1 MAGLGWGST
10 FDLFGRMTMTHLP
23 SEHFRETAARYRDLV
38 LDCIQT
44 SHKYAG
50 IRSPTGAHFYA
61 SALFTVICSRA
72 VAVLKLVP
80 EIAEEDTC
88 KASWDYGAI
97 AVLARALLEAR
108 LSFYYLGIEAVSEDE
123 WYCRWNLMCLHDCC
137 SRQRLFEVIPSP
149 DAASQVVGFQAQADE
164 LRQRLNSNAHFVSLA
179 PGLRKKWLNGGD
191 AYLCSLEEIGSRVG
205 IEVGQFR
212 MFYRMLSS
220 QVHSLPL
227 SFFRMDEGNRGRG
240 VHSEFDESF
249 VLLTLSFLCVLLA
262 GSRDEMHRKFK
273 NADGVS

>member
-1 MAGLGWGST
+1 
-10 FDLFGRMTMTHLP
+10 MTTVPLP
-23 SEHFRETAARYRDLV
+23 SEHFRETAARYCDLV
-38 LDCIQT
+38 VDCIQT

-50 IRSPTGAHFYA
+50 IRSPTGSHFYA

-80 EIAEEDTC
+80 ETTKED
-88 KASWDYGAI
+88 ALEAPWDYGAI

-108 LSFYYLGIEAVSEDE
+108 LSFYYLGIEAISEDE

-137 SRQRLFEVIPSP
+137 ARERLFEVIPSP
-149 DAASQVVGFQAQADE
+149 DADSQVAGFQAQADE
-164 LRQRLNSNAHFVSLA
+164 LRQRLNSNAHFISLA
-179 PGLRKKWLNGGD
+179 PGPRKKLLNGGD
-191 AYLCSLEEIGSRVG
+191 AYLYSLEEIGSRVG
-205 IEVGQFR
+205 IEVEQFR

-240 VHSEFDESF
+240 VHSEFEESF
-249 VLLTLSFLCVLLA
+249 ILLTNSVYLA
-262 GSRDEMHRKFK
+262 RWDADEDKQRQTRKI
-273 NADGVS
+273 NLVGLNRR